1 MIPDFRQ
8 DIRAEWIDYNGHLSE
23 AYYVLVFG
31 FATDALMD
39 LAGLDD
45 DYRRD
50 SRCSLYTVEARV
62 RYLREVR
69 QQDAVTVQTRLT
81 EVGAKK
87 VLVSHEMCVADTVV
101 ATEDLV
107 ALHVD
112 VERNETTPFPDAV
125 RARLQALLDEDPA
138 HLG

>member
-1 MIPDFRQ
+1 MIPEFRQ
-8 DIRAEWIDYNGHLSE
+8 DIRPEWIDYNGHLSE

-39 LAGLDD
+39 LIGLDD
-45 DYRRD
+45 GYRRD
-50 SRCSLYTVEARV
+50 TGCSLYTVEARV
-62 RYLREVR
+62 RYLHEVR
-69 QQDAVTVQTRLT
+69 KQDAVTVRTRLT

-87 VLVSHEMCVADTVV
+87 VLVSHEMRVADTVV

-112 VERNETTPFPDAV
+112 VKGNGAVPFPDTM
-125 RARLQALLDEDPA
+125 RARLGELLA
-138 HLG
+138 TQVG